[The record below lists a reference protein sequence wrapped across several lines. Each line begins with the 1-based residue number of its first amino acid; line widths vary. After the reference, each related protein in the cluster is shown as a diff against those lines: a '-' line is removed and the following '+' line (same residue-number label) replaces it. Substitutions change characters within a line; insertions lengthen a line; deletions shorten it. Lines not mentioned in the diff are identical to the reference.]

1 MKRTLYLKLLLGYAA
16 FGILG
21 FLTIATFTSRLAFNY
36 IKRDTASDLYRESN
50 LLASSYASNYYRG
63 TLTLEDVTSQFQAI
77 STYLDAAI
85 QVISNNGQ
93 ILIHAGQEPAEK
105 NIEDFDITMFG
116 TSYYQTGTFFG
127 TFSEETLSV
136 FSPIT
141 INYKVRGY
149 VLIHKP
155 IRKIVALKDGFIN
168 ISYMTLAVIFLCA
181 FVVLGLFTYTVYI
194 PIWKI
199 TRAAK
204 DYSEGN
210 FETQINIHTNDEIG
224 YLAASLNYM
233 AAELSTLEEDQRKF
247 IANVS
252 HDFRSPLTSIKGYIE
267 AIMDGT
273 IPHELQDKYL
283 NIILFETER
292 LNKLTQSMLELNKYG
307 KKGTMLDISSFD
319 INNTIKLVAQ
329 SFEGI
334 CQEKKISFELIL
346 TGETSFVLAD
356 MSKIQQVLYNL
367 IDNAIKFSHPDSTIT
382 VETTEKNEKVF
393 ISVKDTGIGIPK
405 ESMKKIWERFY
416 KTDLSRGKDK
426 RGTGLGLA
434 IVKEIISV
442 HNENINVISTEG
454 VGTEFIFTLPLKRD
468 KKEGI

>member
-1 MKRTLYLKLLLGYAA
+1 MKRTLYPKLLLGYVA

-21 FLTIATFTSRLAFNY
+21 FLTIAIFTSRMTLNY
-36 IKRDTASDLYRESN
+36 IERDTASDLYRESN
-50 LLASSYASNYYRG
+50 LLAANYAANYYRG
-63 TLTLEDVTSQFQAI
+63 TMTLEDVTSHFVAVA
-77 STYLDAAI
+77 TYLDTEIQVVSPDGKVLISSSSDTSSDAI
-85 QVISNNGQ
+85 QN
-93 ILIHAGQEPAEK
+93 
-105 NIEDFDITMFG
+105 FDITAFG
-116 TSYYQTGTFFG
+116 TSYYQTGIFFNTFQ
-127 TFSEETLSV
+127 EETLSV

-155 IRKIVALKDGFIN
+155 VRDLIALKDGFIN
-168 ISYMTLAVIFLCA
+168 IAYMTLAVIFLCA
-181 FVVLGLFTYTVYI
+181 FVLLGLFTCTVYI
-194 PIWKI
+194 PIRKI
-199 TRAAK
+199 TRAAR

-210 FETQINIHTNDEIG
+210 FDTQINIQTNDEIG

-233 AAELSTLEEDQRKF
+233 ATELSTLEDDQRKF

-252 HDFRSPLTSIKGYIE
+252 HDFRSPLTSIKGYVE

-273 IPHELQDKYL
+273 IPHEMQDKYL
-283 NIILFETER
+283 NIILLETER

-307 KKGTMLDISSFD
+307 ARGTMLDISSFD
-319 INNTIKLVAQ
+319 INNTIKLVVQ

-346 TGETSFVLAD
+346 TGHTSFVYAD

-382 VETTEKNEKVF
+382 IETTEKNEKVF

-405 ESMKKIWERFY
+405 DSIKKIWERFY

-434 IVKEIISV
+434 IVREIISV

-454 VGTEFIFTLPLKRD
+454 VGTEFIFTLPLNQDNRD
-468 KKEGI
+468 

>member
-1 MKRTLYLKLLLGYAA
+1 MKRTLYPKLLLGYAA

-21 FLTIATFTSRLAFNY
+21 FLTIAIFTSRLTLNY
-36 IKRDTASDLYRESN
+36 IERDTASDLYRESN
-50 LLASSYASNYYRG
+50 LLAANYAANYYRG
-63 TLTLEDVTSQFQAI
+63 TMTLEDVTSHFVAVA
-77 STYLDAAI
+77 TYLDAEI
-85 QVISNNGQ
+85 RVVSLDGKVLITSGSDTSSNT
-93 ILIHAGQEPAEK
+93 
-105 NIEDFDITMFG
+105 IEDFDITAFG
-116 TSYYQTGTFFG
+116 TSYYQTGTFFN
-127 TFSEETLSV
+127 TFQEETLSV

-155 IRKIVALKDGFIN
+155 VRDLIALKDGFIN
-168 ISYMTLAVIFLCA
+168 IAYMTLAVIFLCA
-181 FVVLGLFTYTVYI
+181 FVLIGLFTCTVYI
-194 PIWKI
+194 PIRKI
-199 TRAAK
+199 TRAAR

-210 FETQINIHTNDEIG
+210 FDTQINIQTNDEIG

-233 AAELSTLEEDQRKF
+233 AAELSTLEDDQRKF

-252 HDFRSPLTSIKGYIE
+252 HDFRSPLTSIKGYVE

-273 IPHELQDKYL
+273 IPHEMQDKYL
-283 NIILFETER
+283 NIILLETER

-307 KKGTMLDISSFD
+307 ARGTMLDISSFD
-319 INNTIKLVAQ
+319 INNTIKLVVQ

-346 TGETSFVLAD
+346 TGHTSYVYAD

-382 VETTEKNEKVF
+382 IETTEKNEKVF
-393 ISVKDTGIGIPK
+393 ISIKDTGIGIPK
-405 ESMKKIWERFY
+405 DSMKKIWERFY

-434 IVKEIISV
+434 IVREIISV

-454 VGTEFIFTLPLKRD
+454 VGTEFIFTLPLNQDNRD
-468 KKEGI
+468 

>member
-1 MKRTLYLKLLLGYAA
+1 MKRTLYPKLLLGYAA

-21 FLTIATFTSRLAFNY
+21 FLTIAIFTSRLTLNY
-36 IKRDTASDLYRESN
+36 IERDTASDLYRESN
-50 LLASSYASNYYRG
+50 LLAANYAANYYRG
-63 TLTLEDVTSQFQAI
+63 TMTLEDVTSHFVAVA
-77 STYLDAAI
+77 TYLDAEI
-85 QVISNNGQ
+85 RVVSLDGKVLITSGSDTSSNT
-93 ILIHAGQEPAEK
+93 
-105 NIEDFDITMFG
+105 IEDFDITAFG
-116 TSYYQTGTFFG
+116 TSYYQTGTFFN
-127 TFSEETLSV
+127 TFPEETLSV

-149 VLIHKP
+149 VLTHKP
-155 IRKIVALKDGFIN
+155 VRDLIALKDGFIN
-168 ISYMTLAVIFLCA
+168 IAYMTLAVIFLCA
-181 FVVLGLFTYTVYI
+181 FVLIGLFTCTVYI
-194 PIWKI
+194 PIRKI
-199 TRAAK
+199 TRAAR

-210 FETQINIHTNDEIG
+210 FDTQINIQTNDEIG

-233 AAELSTLEEDQRKF
+233 AAELSTLEDDQRKF

-252 HDFRSPLTSIKGYIE
+252 HDFRSPLTSIKGYVE

-273 IPHELQDKYL
+273 IPHEMQDKYL
-283 NIILFETER
+283 NIILLETER

-307 KKGTMLDISSFD
+307 ARGTMLDISSFD
-319 INNTIKLVAQ
+319 INNTIKLVVQ

-346 TGETSFVLAD
+346 TGHTSYVYAD

-382 VETTEKNEKVF
+382 IETTEKNEKVF

-405 ESMKKIWERFY
+405 DSMKKIWERFY

-434 IVKEIISV
+434 IVREIISV

-454 VGTEFIFTLPLKRD
+454 VGTEFIFPLPLNQDNRD
-468 KKEGI
+468 

>member
-252 HDFRSPLTSIKGYIE
+252 HDFRSPLTSIKGYVE
-267 AIMDGT
+267 AIADGT
-273 IPHELQDKYL
+273 IPPELQEKYL

-292 LNKLTQSMLELNKYG
+292 LTDLTRDLLELNEFDTKNLL
-307 KKGTMLDISSFD
+307 LDKASFD
-319 INNTIKLVAQ
+319 IHEVIRNTAA
-329 SFEGI
+329 SFEGT
-334 CQEKKISFELIL
+334 CTEKRISIEL
-346 TGETSFVLAD
+346 VLATKHLNVIAD
-356 MSKIQQVLYNL
+356 KRKIQQVLYNL
-367 IDNAIKFSHPDSTIT
+367 IDNAIKFSDLDSIIT
-382 VETTEKNEKVF
+382 VETTDRADKVVT
-393 ISVKDTGIGIPK
+393 SVKDNGVGIPR
-405 ESMKKIWERFY
+405 ESLNKIWERFY
-416 KTDLSRGKDK
+416 KTDASRGRDK
-426 RGTGLGLA
+426 KGTGLGLS
-434 IVKEIISV
+434 IVKESIQA
-442 HNENINVISTEG
+442 HGENINVISTEG
-454 VGTEFIFTLPLKRD
+454 VGTEFTFTLPKA
-468 KKEGI
+468 